1 ASTPPQLY
9 ATAKQALSQS
19 QRLKAI
25 LSSSDAMRSLLG
37 PQRAD
42 SLSAAIIMELHVETY
57 QPNDYL
63 LSEGHASDR
72 CFIIDEGSADLLVSC
87 AGSPPLKVCQ
97 YGPGS
102 VFCEFAL
109 VDPTLRPGSIV
120 ATLPTRVWT
129 LDRRS
134 FDVILKSKSDSK
146 GASGQPLMQSV

>member
-1 ASTPPQLY
+1 
-9 ATAKQALSQS
+9 
-19 QRLKAI
+19 AI